1 MKRHT
6 YWPQAF
12 LGAAFAWAIPM
23 AFAAVQNDVPW
34 QAWVIFT
41 LTLIWALIY
50 DTAYAIADLEDDLKL
65 GIKSTAI
72 LFGEKVQW
80 IVGAFQL
87 MMLAGFVW
95 LGQLFDLGWA
105 YDLSVLAAAG
115 LFVYHQWLL
124 HFQQPEQAFRMFL
137 NNHWVGVVILV
148 GIVADKSVIPWLGTL

>member
-1 MKRHT
+1 M
-6 YWPQAF
+6 
-12 LGAAFAWAIPM
+12 
-23 AFAAVQNDVPW
+23 
-34 QAWVIFT
+34 IFT

-137 NNHWVGVVILV
+137 NNHWV
-148 GIVADKSVIPWLGTL
+148 AW